1 MLITLCIYSVLFIDL
16 VKNYDVLL
24 PPTIARKKRESE
36 RKVPVRKRTAPVDM
50 RLSRSRISVGA
61 DAKQLLA
68 AQQVAQN
75 PSLVKTAKS
84 PELPPLPPPVLAA
97 SVSVSPT
104 QGPTTPVTQLPPPP
118 PPPLI
123 AEKLKTPP
131 PPPILPPPPV
141 TNVDQG
147 LPARPSFKEPPPED
161 DHLPPRPSFKEPP
174 PEVDELAPPV
184 TQPADL
190 LTKELEVP
198 IALTPPLPPPTPSII
213 AAMPQK
219 RFSGSNT
226 PSPSKVTSR
235 SPSPPDGDVVLG
247 TGKSNISRS
256 GSAQST
262 TSAGLRGP
270 RLTRGPRPPSGN
282 VQSLVQN
289 LNRTSVSGSQPSS
302 ANPSANQRIN
312 RLSGSPVRRPSSVVG
327 RSAAFSRRTMASDAE
342 DDVVD
347 RK

>member
-1 MLITLCIYSVLFIDL
+1 LFIDL

-36 RKVPVRKRTAPVDM
+36 RKVPIRKRTAPVDM

-75 PSLVKTAKS
+75 PSLVKSAKS
-84 PELPPLPPPVLAA
+84 PELSPLPPPVMAA
-97 SVSVSPT
+97 AVSVSPA
-104 QGPTTPVTQLPPPP
+104 QLPTTPVAQLPPPP
-118 PPPLI
+118 PPI
-123 AEKLKTPP
+123 VEKLKTPP
-131 PPPILPPPPV
+131 PPPILPPPPPPV
-141 TNVDQG
+141 TKVDQG
-147 LPARPSFKEPPPED
+147 LPPRPSFKEPLPED

-190 LTKELEVP
+190 PTKELEVP

-213 AAMPQK
+213 AATPQK
-219 RFSGSNT
+219 RFSGSNS

-247 TGKSNISRS
+247 TGKSSISRS

-270 RLTRGPRPPSGN
+270 RLARGPRPPSSGN

-302 ANPSANQRIN
+302 VNPSANQRIN